1 MSSINIDARLI
12 KQFINLDIEDKFNK
26 IIPGLYLG
34 NYDTATNV
42 SFIVNNN
49 IKLVINCSIDL
60 AFPNFYKEMND
71 LYYLRVPVNDSKSK
85 IDQLIMSLSL
95 MKICN
100 IIHKYLINNENV
112 YVHCYAG
119 MQRSATVVFCYL
131 IYRDKITKQK
141 ILPLKYY
148 YDFLK
153 SKRIIV
159 FFPEPTFKE
168 VIQNFY
174 STQCD
179 CS

>member
-1 MSSINIDARLI
+1 MSSINNDACLI
-12 KQFINLDIEDKFNK
+12 EKFINLNIENKFNE

-34 NYDTATNV
+34 NYDIATSI
-42 SFIVNNN
+42 SFIVGNN
-49 IKLVINCSIDL
+49 IKLVVNCSIDL
-60 AFPNFYKEMND
+60 AFPNFYKKIND
-71 LYYLRVPVNDSKSK
+71 FYYLRVPVNDSKSK

-100 IIHKYLINNENV
+100 IIHKYLIGNENV

-119 MQRSATVVFCYL
+119 MQRSATVVLCYL

-141 ILPLKYY
+141 ILPLEHYY
-148 YDFLK
+148 KFLK

-168 VIQNFY
+168 VIEKFH
-174 STQCD
+174 SELCD